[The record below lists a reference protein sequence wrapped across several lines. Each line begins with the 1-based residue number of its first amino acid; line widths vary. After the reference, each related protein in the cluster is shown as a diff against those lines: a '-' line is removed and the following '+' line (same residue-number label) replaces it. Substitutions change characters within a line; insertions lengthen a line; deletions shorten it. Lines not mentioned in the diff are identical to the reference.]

1 MSIRKNMKYVNVV
14 IDNNTDHTDNLY
26 TYLCE
31 DDNVKVGN
39 KVYVPFARGNRIRE
53 AYVFQIADRLTE
65 EIKGIKTIEGIDP
78 EISLDE
84 DAVATCVWMKR
95 QYLCRYIDAIKC
107 FTPAGSSSKRGRIR
121 TPYQE
126 AVYEQ
131 SVAKK
136 LTGEQQEAVQAVR
149 PYLKGREHKV
159 FLIHGVTSSGK
170 TEIYMQVI
178 ADCINRGRAAIML
191 VPEISLTPQT
201 IDRFIGRFG
210 AEQIAVLHSKLSMGE
225 RYDEWMRIKKGK
237 VKIVIGARSA
247 VFAPLSNIGVIVL
260 DEEHETTYKSD
271 MTPKYDTIE
280 VAVRRAKRNR
290 AAVLLGSATP
300 SLVSAYKA
308 EQGEYQRIILTER
321 FNKTPL
327 PDVEIIDMRE
337 ELKNGNKSI
346 FSVSLYQEMKR
357 TLEEKKQVILFLNRR
372 GYATFVS
379 CRSCGYVM
387 KCKEC
392 GISLTYHKSRNEAI
406 CHFCGCRERV
416 PSVCPV
422 CGGKY
427 IRHFGTGTEKVEE
440 VTKEIF
446 PEYTVDRLDLDTASK
461 KGSIDKILNSFRRG
475 KTNILIGTQLVAKGL
490 DFSNVGL
497 VGIISADV
505 SLNVPDFRSSER
517 TFQLIT
523 QAAGRAGRGSVK
535 GKVLIQ
541 TYNPEHYSIVA
552 AAEHD
557 YAAFYRAETMIR
569 KQIGY
574 PPFSDL
580 IQIVLS
586 SEKEQE
592 AYERCRQVAAD
603 FIRDAGKS
611 EERYVFGPQAAPM
624 NKIKGLYRYQLLIKC
639 FPGKRKEY
647 TNILNEIKM
656 GINTDRG
663 TKYFISI
670 DINPYSFL

>member
-1 MSIRKNMKYVNVV
+1 MKYVNVV
-14 IDNNTDHTDNLY
+14 IDNNTDHTDSLY

-31 DDNVKVGN
+31 DDGVKVGN
-39 KVYVPFARGNRIRE
+39 KVSVPFAKGNRIRD
-53 AYVFQIADRLTE
+53 AYVFQVADRLPE
-65 EIKGIKTIEGIDP
+65 EIRGIKTIAKIDP
-78 EISLDE
+78 DISLSE
-84 DAVATCVWMKR
+84 EAVATCVWMKR

-107 FTPAGSSSKRGRIR
+107 FTPAGTSSKRGKIR
-121 TPYQE
+121 TPYKDA
-126 AVYEQ
+126 AVERT
-131 SVAKK
+131 VAKS
-136 LTGEQQEAVQAVR
+136 LTEEQRQTIETIR
-149 PYLKGREHKV
+149 PSIEKSKHQV

-178 ADCINRGRAAIML
+178 EECVAKGKTAIML

-201 IDRFIGRFG
+201 IERFIGRFG

-225 RYDEWMRIKKGK
+225 RYDEWARIKKGE

-247 VFAPLSNIGVIVL
+247 VFAPLENIGAIVL

-280 VAVRRAKRNR
+280 VAVKRAKKNR
-290 AAVLLGSATP
+290 AVVLLGSATP

-308 EQGEYQRIILTER
+308 EQGEYRKIVLTER

-327 PDVEIIDMRE
+327 PSVEIIDMRE

-346 FSVSLYQEMKR
+346 FSVSLYQEIKR
-357 TLEEKKQVILFLNRR
+357 NLEEKRQVILFLNRR
-372 GYATFVS
+372 GYSTFVS
-379 CRSCGYVM
+379 CRSCGFVM
-387 KCKEC
+387 KCREC

-406 CHFCGCRERV
+406 CHFCGSRERI
-416 PSVCPV
+416 PAVCPV
-422 CGGKY
+422 CKGKY
-427 IRHFGTGTEKVEE
+427 IKHFGTGTEKVEE
-440 VTKEIF
+440 VTREIF
-446 PEYTVDRLDLDTASK
+446 PEYTVDRLDLDTITK
-461 KGSIDKILNSFRRG
+461 KGSIDKILNSFRKG

-497 VGIISADV
+497 VGIVSADI
-505 SLNVPDFRSSER
+505 SLNVPDFRSAER

-523 QAAGRAGRGSVK
+523 QAAGRAGRGDLT

-541 TYNPEHYSIVA
+541 SYNPDHYSIVA
-552 AAEHD
+552 ASEHD
-557 YAAFYRAETMIR
+557 YDAFYRAETCIR

-592 AYERCRQVAAD
+592 ALEICRKVAAD
-603 FIRDAGKS
+603 FIQNAGKS
-611 EERYVFGPQAAPM
+611 EERYVIGPQPAPM
-624 NKIKGLYRYQLLIKC
+624 NKVKGLYRYQLLIKC
-639 FPGKRKEY
+639 FPGNRKEY
-647 TNILNEIKM
+647 SRILNEIKV
-656 GINTDRG
+656 GINTDRSAG
-663 TKYFISI
+663 YTISI

>member
-1 MSIRKNMKYVNVV
+1 MKYVNVV
-14 IDNNTDHTDNLY
+14 IDNNTDHTDNLF

-31 DDNVKVGN
+31 DDKVKVGD
-39 KVYVPFARGNRIRE
+39 KVFVPFAKGNRIRE
-53 AYVFQIADRLTE
+53 AYVFQVADQLPE
-65 EIKGIKTIEGIDP
+65 VIKGIKTIEGIDP
-78 EISLDE
+78 DISLSE
-84 DAVATCVWMKR
+84 EAVATCVWMRR
-95 QYLCRYIDAIKC
+95 QYLCRYIDTIKC
-107 FTPAGSSSKRGRIR
+107 FTPAGTSSKRGKIR
-121 TPYQE
+121 TPYKE
-126 AVYEQ
+126 AIGEVSTARNLTDEQ
-131 SVAKK
+131 RSAIKTIQPS
-136 LTGEQQEAVQAVR
+136 LID
-149 PYLKGREHKV
+149 REHKI

-178 ADCINRGRAAIML
+178 ETCISEGRTAIML

-225 RYDEWMRIKKGK
+225 RYDEWMRIKKGE

-247 VFAPLSNIGVIVL
+247 VFAPLSNIGIIVL

-280 VAVRRAKRNR
+280 VAGRRAKKNR
-290 AAVLLGSATP
+290 AIVLLGSATP

-308 EQGEYQRIILTER
+308 EQGEYQKILLTER

-327 PDVEIIDMRE
+327 PTVEIIDMRE

-357 TLEEKKQVILFLNRR
+357 NLVEKRQVILFLNRR
-372 GYATFVS
+372 GYSTFVS

-392 GISLTYHKSRNEAI
+392 GISLTYHKARNEAI
-406 CHFCGCRERV
+406 CHFCGCRERI

-427 IRHFGTGTEKVEE
+427 IKHFGTGTEKVEE
-440 VTKEIF
+440 VTREIF
-446 PEYTVDRLDLDTASK
+446 PEYTVDRLDLDTITK
-461 KGSIDKILNSFRRG
+461 KGSIDKILNSFRKG

-497 VGIISADV
+497 VGIVSADI
-505 SLNVPDFRSSER
+505 SLNVPDFRSTER

-523 QAAGRAGRGSVK
+523 QAAGRAGRGDST

-541 TYNPEHYSIVA
+541 TYSPDHYSIIA

-557 YAAFYRAETMIR
+557 YEAFYQAETRIR

-580 IQIVLS
+580 IQIILS

-592 AYERCRQVAAD
+592 ALERCRQVAAD
-603 FIRDAGKS
+603 FIENAGKS

-647 TNILNEIKM
+647 SRILNDIKV
-656 GINTDRG
+656 GINTDRSA
-663 TKYFISI
+663 KYLISV

>member
-1 MSIRKNMKYVNVV
+1 MKYVNVV
-14 IDNNTDHTDNLY
+14 IDNNTDHTDNLF

-31 DDNVKVGN
+31 DDKVKVGD
-39 KVYVPFARGNRIRE
+39 KVFVPFAKGNRIRE
-53 AYVFQIADRLTE
+53 AYVFQVADQLPE
-65 EIKGIKTIEGIDP
+65 VIKGIKTIEGIDP
-78 EISLDE
+78 DISLSE
-84 DAVATCVWMKR
+84 EAVATCVWMRR
-95 QYLCRYIDAIKC
+95 QYLCRYIDTIKC
-107 FTPAGSSSKRGRIR
+107 FTPAGTSSKRGKIR
-121 TPYQE
+121 TPYKE
-126 AVYEQ
+126 AIGEVSTARNLTDEQ
-131 SVAKK
+131 RH
-136 LTGEQQEAVQAVR
+136 AVETIQ
-149 PYLKGREHKV
+149 PSLIDREHKV

-178 ADCINRGRAAIML
+178 EACISEGRTAIML

-225 RYDEWMRIKKGK
+225 RYDEWMRIKKGE

-247 VFAPLSNIGVIVL
+247 VFAPLTNIGVIVL

-280 VAVRRAKRNR
+280 VAGRRAKKNR
-290 AAVLLGSATP
+290 AIVLLGSATP

-308 EQGEYQRIILTER
+308 EQGEYQKILLTER

-327 PDVEIIDMRE
+327 PTVEIIDMRE

-346 FSVSLYQEMKR
+346 FSVSLYQEMKKN
-357 TLEEKKQVILFLNRR
+357 LEEKRQVILFLNRR
-372 GYATFVS
+372 GYSTFVS

-387 KCKEC
+387 KCKDC
-392 GISLTYHKSRNEAI
+392 GISLTFHKARNEAI
-406 CHFCGCRERV
+406 CHFCGCRERI
-416 PSVCPV
+416 PSICPV
-422 CGGKY
+422 CAGKY
-427 IRHFGTGTEKVEE
+427 IKHFGTGTEKVEE
-440 VTKEIF
+440 ATREIF
-446 PEYTVDRLDLDTASK
+446 PEYTVDRLDLDTITK
-461 KGSIDKILNSFRRG
+461 KGSIDKILNSFRKG

-497 VGIISADV
+497 VGIVSADI
-505 SLNVPDFRSSER
+505 SLNVPDFRSTER

-523 QAAGRAGRGSVK
+523 QAAGRAGRGEST

-541 TYNPEHYSIVA
+541 TYSPDHYSILA
-552 AAEHD
+552 AADHD
-557 YAAFYRAETMIR
+557 YEAFYRAETRIR

-580 IQIVLS
+580 IQIILS

-592 AYERCRQVAAD
+592 ALERCRQVAAD
-603 FIRDAGKS
+603 FIANAGKS

-624 NKIKGLYRYQLLIKC
+624 NKIKGIYRYQLLIKC

-647 TNILNEIKM
+647 SRILNDIKV
-656 GINTDRG
+656 GINTDRSA
-663 TKYFISI
+663 KYLISI

>member
-1 MSIRKNMKYVNVV
+1 MKYVNVV
-14 IDNNTDHTDNLY
+14 IDNNTDHTDSLY

-31 DDNVKVGN
+31 DDGVKVGN
-39 KVYVPFARGNRIRE
+39 KVLVPFAKGNRIRE
-53 AYVFQIADRLTE
+53 AYVFQVAAKLSE
-65 EIKGIKTIEGIDP
+65 EIKGIKTIAGIDP
-78 EISLDE
+78 DISLSE
-84 DAVATCVWMKR
+84 EAVATCVWMKR
-95 QYLCRYIDAIKC
+95 QYLCRYIDAINC
-107 FTPAGSSSKRGRIR
+107 FTPAGTSSKRGKIR
-121 TPYQE
+121 TPYKESLGEISE
-126 AVYEQ
+126 AKSLTDEQ
-131 SVAKK
+131 KDAIE
-136 LTGEQQEAVQAVR
+136 TIQ
-149 PYLKGREHKV
+149 PYINERQHKV

-178 ADCINRGRAAIML
+178 EECIAKGKTAIML

-201 IDRFIGRFG
+201 IERFIGRFG

-225 RYDEWMRIKKGK
+225 RHDEWMRIKKSE

-247 VFAPLSNIGVIVL
+247 VFAPLSNIGAIVL

-280 VAVRRAKRNR
+280 VAIRRAKRYQ
-290 AAVLLGSATP
+290 AIVLLGSATP
-300 SLVSAYKA
+300 SLVSTYKA
-308 EQGEYQRIILTER
+308 EAGEYRRIILTER

-327 PDVEIIDMRE
+327 PTVEIIDMRE

-346 FSVSLYQEMKR
+346 FSVALYQEMKKN
-357 TLEEKKQVILFLNRR
+357 LEEKRQVILFLNRR
-372 GYATFVS
+372 GYSTFIS

-387 KCKEC
+387 KCREC

-406 CHFCGCRERV
+406 CHFCGCREKI
-416 PSVCPV
+416 PTLCPD

-427 IRHFGTGTEKVEE
+427 IKHFGTGTEKVEE

-446 PEYTVDRLDLDTASK
+446 PEYTVERLDLDTVAK
-461 KGSIDKILNSFRRG
+461 KGSIDKILNSFRKG

-497 VGIISADV
+497 VGIVSADI

-523 QAAGRAGRGSVK
+523 QAAGRAGRGDRQ

-541 TYNPEHYSIVA
+541 SYSPDHYAIVA

-557 YAAFYRAETMIR
+557 YEAFYRAESNIR

-592 AYERCRQVAAD
+592 AYQICSQVAAE
-603 FIRDAGKS
+603 FIQNAGKS

-647 TNILNEIKM
+647 SRILNEIKL
-656 GINTDRG
+656 GINTDRNA
-663 TKYFISI
+663 KFLISI

>member
-1 MSIRKNMKYVNVV
+1 MKYVNVV

-31 DDNVKVGN
+31 DDGVTVGDKVS
-39 KVYVPFARGNRIRE
+39 VPFAKGNRIRD
-53 AYVFQIADRLTE
+53 AYVFQVADQLAE
-65 EIKGIKTIEGIDP
+65 GIKGVKTIAGIDP
-78 EISLDE
+78 DISLGE
-84 DAVATCVWMKR
+84 EAVATCVWMKR
-95 QYLCRYIDAIKC
+95 RYLCRYIDAIKC
-107 FTPAGSSSKRGRIR
+107 FTPAGTSSKRGRKR
-121 TPYQE
+121 TPYKDLSVEKSE
-126 AVYEQ
+126 AKSLTDEQ
-131 SVAKK
+131 KNAVETIRPSV
-136 LTGEQQEAVQAVR
+136 GN
-149 PYLKGREHKV
+149 REHKV
-159 FLIHGVTSSGK
+159 YLVHGVTSSGK

-178 ADCINRGRAAIML
+178 EECIARGRSAIML

-201 IDRFIGRFG
+201 IERFIGRFG
-210 AEQIAVLHSKLSMGE
+210 ADQIAVLHSKLSMGE
-225 RYDEWMRIKKGK
+225 RYDEWMRIKKGE

-247 VFAPLSNIGVIVL
+247 VFAPLSGIGAIVL

-280 VAVRRAKRNR
+280 VAVKRAKKNQ
-290 AAVLLGSATP
+290 AVVLLGSATP
-300 SLVSAYKA
+300 SLVSAFKA
-308 EQGEYQRIILTER
+308 EQGEYERVLLKER

-337 ELKNGNKSI
+337 ELQNGNKSI

-357 TLEEKKQVILFLNRR
+357 NLEEKRQVILFLNRR
-372 GYATFVS
+372 GYSTFVS

-387 KCKEC
+387 KCGEC
-392 GISLTYHKSRNEAI
+392 GIALTYHKSRNEAI
-406 CHFCGCRERV
+406 CHFCGYRERI

-422 CGGKY
+422 CGGRY
-427 IRHFGTGTEKVEE
+427 IKHFGTGTEKVEE

-446 PEYTVDRLDLDTASK
+446 PEYTVDRLDLDTAAK
-461 KGSIDKILNSFRRG
+461 KGSIDKILNSFRKG

-497 VGIISADV
+497 VGIVSADI
-505 SLNVPDFRSSER
+505 SLNVPDFRSAER

-523 QAAGRAGRGSVK
+523 QAAGRAGRGDSP

-541 TYNPEHYSIVA
+541 SYNPEHYAVVA
-552 AAEHD
+552 ASAHD
-557 YAAFYRAETMIR
+557 YEAFYRTETAIR

-592 AYERCRQVAAD
+592 AYEICRQVAAD
-603 FIRDAGKS
+603 FIRDAGRS

-647 TNILNEIKM
+647 TRILNDIKL
-656 GINTDRG
+656 GINTDRSAN
-663 TKYFISI
+663 YFISV
-670 DINPYSFL
+670 DVNPYSFL

>member
-1 MSIRKNMKYVNVV
+1 MKYVNVV

-31 DDNVKVGN
+31 DDRVRVGDKVS
-39 KVYVPFARGNRIRE
+39 VPFAKGNRIRD
-53 AYVFQIADRLTE
+53 AYVFQVADRLPE
-65 EIKGIKTIEGIDP
+65 EIKGIKSIESIDP
-78 EISLDE
+78 DIFLGEE
-84 DAVATCVWMKR
+84 AVATCVWMKR
-95 QYLCRYIDAIKC
+95 RYLCRYIDAIKC
-107 FTPAGSSSKRGRIR
+107 FTPAGTSSKRGRIR
-121 TPYQE
+121 TPYKDIEFERTE
-126 AVYEQ
+126 AKSLTDEQ
-131 SVAKK
+131 KNAME
-136 LTGEQQEAVQAVR
+136 TIR
-149 PYLKGREHKV
+149 PSIRDREHKV
-159 FLIHGVTSSGK
+159 YLIHGVTSSGK
-170 TEIYMQVI
+170 TEIYMQIIEECV
-178 ADCINRGRAAIML
+178 AKGRTAIML

-201 IDRFIGRFG
+201 IERFIGRFG

-225 RYDEWMRIKKGK
+225 RYDEWMRIRKGE

-247 VFAPLSNIGVIVL
+247 IFAPLDEIGVIVL

-280 VAVRRAKRNR
+280 VAVKRAKKNQ
-290 AAVLLGSATP
+290 AVVLLGSATP
-300 SLVSAYKA
+300 SLISAFKA
-308 EQGEYQRIILTER
+308 ETGEYERIFLKER

-327 PDVEIIDMRE
+327 PDVEIVDMRE
-337 ELKNGNKSI
+337 ELRNGNKSI
-346 FSVSLYQEMKR
+346 FSISLYHEMKR
-357 TLEEKKQVILFLNRR
+357 CLEEKKQVILFLNRR
-372 GYATFVS
+372 GYSTFVS

-387 KCKEC
+387 KCGEC
-392 GISLTYHKSRNEAI
+392 GISLTYHKARNEAI
-406 CHFCGCRERV
+406 CHFCGYRERV
-416 PSVCPV
+416 PAVCPV
-422 CGGKY
+422 CGGRYLK
-427 IRHFGTGTEKVEE
+427 HFGTGTEKVEE

-446 PEYTVDRLDLDTASK
+446 PEYAVDRLDLDTAAK
-461 KGSIDKILNSFRRG
+461 KGSIDKILNSFRKG

-497 VGIISADV
+497 VGIVSADI
-505 SLNVPDFRSSER
+505 SLNVPDFRSAER

-523 QAAGRAGRGSVK
+523 QAAGRAGRGDSP

-541 TYNPEHYSIVA
+541 SYNPDHYSILA
-552 AAEHD
+552 AAAHD
-557 YAAFYRAETMIR
+557 YEAFYQMETAIR

-592 AYERCRQVAAD
+592 AYEICRQVAED
-603 FIRDAGKS
+603 FIRNAGRS

-647 TNILNEIKM
+647 GRILNEIKL
-656 GINTDRG
+656 GINTDRKA
-663 TKYFISI
+663 KYFISI
-670 DINPYSFL
+670 DVNPYSFL

>member
-1 MSIRKNMKYVNVV
+1 MKYVNVV
-14 IDNNTDHTDNLY
+14 IDNNTDHTDSLY

-31 DDNVKVGN
+31 DDNVKVGD
-39 KVYVPFARGNRIRE
+39 KVYVPFAKGNRIRE
-53 AYVFQIADRLTE
+53 AYVFQVADRLTE
-65 EIKGIKTIEGIDP
+65 EIKGIKAIEGIDP
-78 EISLDE
+78 DISLSE
-84 DAVATCVWMKR
+84 EAVSTCVWMKR

-121 TPYQE
+121 TPYPEGAAGQSE
-126 AVYEQ
+126 A
-131 SVAKK
+131 KN
-136 LTGEQQEAVQAVR
+136 LTGEQQEAVEGIR
-149 PYLKGREHKV
+149 PSLKSREHAV

-178 ADCINRGRAAIML
+178 ADCINRDRTAIML

-225 RYDEWMRIKKGK
+225 RYDEWMRIKKGR

-290 AAVLLGSATP
+290 AVVLLGSATP
-300 SLVSAYKA
+300 SLVSSYKA
-308 EQGEYQRIILTER
+308 EQGEYRKIILTER
-321 FNKTPL
+321 YNKTPL
-327 PDVEIIDMRE
+327 PEVEIIDMRE

-357 TLEEKKQVILFLNRR
+357 NLDEKKQVILFLNRR
-372 GYATFVS
+372 GYSTFVS

-387 KCKEC
+387 KCRDC

-406 CHFCGCRERV
+406 CHFCGSRERV

-427 IRHFGTGTEKVEE
+427 IKHFGTGTEKVEE

-446 PEYTVDRLDLDTASK
+446 PEYSVDRLDLDTTGK
-461 KGSIDKILNSFRRG
+461 KGSIDKILNSFRKG

-497 VGIISADV
+497 VGIVSADV
-505 SLNVPDFRSSER
+505 SLNVPDFRSAER

-523 QAAGRAGRGSVK
+523 QAAGRAGRGDAM

-541 TYNPEHYSIVA
+541 TYSPDHYSIITA
-552 AAEHD
+552 ASHD
-557 YAAFYRAETMIR
+557 YEAFFKAEAMIR
-569 KQIGY
+569 KQVGY

-580 IQIVLS
+580 FQIVLS

-603 FIRDAGKS
+603 FIRGAGRS
-611 EERYVFGPQAAPM
+611 EERFVFGPQAAPM

-639 FPGKRKEY
+639 FPGKRKGY
-647 TNILNEIKM
+647 TTILNEIKM

-663 TKYFISI
+663 AKYYISI
-670 DINPYSFL
+670 DVNPYSFL

>member
-1 MSIRKNMKYVNVV
+1 MKYVNVV

-31 DDNVKVGN
+31 DDEVKVGN
-39 KVYVPFARGNRIRE
+39 KVSVPFAKGNRIRD
-53 AYVFQIADRLTE
+53 AYVIQVADRLPE
-65 EIKGIKTIEGIDP
+65 EIKGIKTIAEIDP
-78 EISLDE
+78 DISLSE
-84 DAVATCVWMKR
+84 EAIATCVWMRR
-95 QYLCRYIDAIKC
+95 QYLCRYIDAINC
-107 FTPAGSSSKRGRIR
+107 FTPAGTSSKRGKIR
-121 TPYQE
+121 TPYKDAVGEKSGERSLTDEQKDAVE
-126 AVYEQ
+126 AILP
-131 SVAKK
+131 S
-136 LTGEQQEAVQAVR
+136 
-149 PYLKGREHKV
+149 LKEWKYKV

-178 ADCINRGRAAIML
+178 EACVAGGRTAIML

-201 IDRFIGRFG
+201 IDRFIGRFA

-225 RYDEWMRIKKGK
+225 RYDEWMRIKKGE

-247 VFAPLSNIGVIVL
+247 VFAPLSDIGVIVL

-271 MTPKYDTIE
+271 MTPKYDTVE
-280 VAVRRAKRNR
+280 VAAKRAKKNQ
-290 AAVLLGSATP
+290 AIVLLGSATP
-300 SLVSAYKA
+300 SLVSTYRA
-308 EQGEYQRIILTER
+308 ETGEYQRIILTER

-327 PDVEIIDMRE
+327 PTVEIIDMRE

-357 TLEEKKQVILFLNRR
+357 HLEEKRQVILFLNRR
-372 GYATFVS
+372 GYSTFVS

-392 GISLTYHKSRNEAI
+392 GISLTYHKARNEAI
-406 CHFCGCRERV
+406 CHFCGRREKI
-416 PSVCPV
+416 PAVCPV

-427 IRHFGTGTEKVEE
+427 IKYFGTGTEKVEE
-440 VTKEIF
+440 LTKEIF
-446 PEYTVDRLDLDTASK
+446 PEYTVDRLDLDTVAK

-497 VGIISADV
+497 VGIVSADI
-505 SLNVPDFRSSER
+505 SLNVPDFRSTER

-523 QAAGRAGRGSVK
+523 QAAGRAGRGDLT

-541 TYNPEHYSIVA
+541 SYNPDHYSIVA
-552 AAEHD
+552 AAD
-557 YAAFYRAETMIR
+557 YDYEAFYRAEAMIR

-592 AYERCRQVAAD
+592 ACEICRQVAEE
-603 FIRDAGKS
+603 FIRNAGKS

-647 TNILNEIKM
+647 SRILNEIKM
-656 GINTDRG
+656 GINTDRSA
-663 TKYFISI
+663 KYLISI

>member
-1 MSIRKNMKYVNVV
+1 MKYVNVV

-26 TYLCE
+26 TYLSE
-31 DDNVKVGN
+31 DDSVKVGD
-39 KVYVPFARGNRIRE
+39 KVFVPFARGNKIRD
-53 AYVFQIADRLTE
+53 AYVFQVADRLTE
-65 EIKGIKTIEGIDP
+65 EIKGIKEIAGIDP
-78 EISLDE
+78 DISLGE
-84 DAVATCVWMKR
+84 EAVATCVWMKKR
-95 QYLCRYIDAIKC
+95 YLCRYIDAIKC
-107 FTPAGSSSKRGRIR
+107 FTPAGSSSKRGKIR
-121 TPYQE
+121 TPYKDAVGEKTE
-126 AVYEQ
+126 ARSLTEEQ
-131 SVAKK
+131 K
-136 LTGEQQEAVQAVR
+136 QAVDTIR
-149 PYLKGREHKV
+149 PALSCGEHKV

-178 ADCINRGRAAIML
+178 EECLSKGRTAIML

-225 RYDEWMRIKKGK
+225 RYDEWMRIRKGE

-247 VFAPLSNIGVIVL
+247 VFAPLSDIGVIVL

-271 MTPKYDTIE
+271 MTPKYDTVE
-280 VAVRRAKRNR
+280 VAVRRAKHNR

-308 EQGEYQRIILTER
+308 EKGEYQKITLKER

-346 FSVSLYQEMKR
+346 FSVALYREMQR
-357 TLEEKKQVILFLNRR
+357 NLEEKRQVILFLNRR
-372 GYATFVS
+372 GYSTFVS

-387 KCKEC
+387 KCKDC

-406 CHFCGCRERV
+406 CHFCGYRERI
-416 PSVCPV
+416 PAVCPV

-427 IRHFGTGTEKVEE
+427 IKHFGTGTEKVEE
-440 VTKEIF
+440 LTKEIF
-446 PEYTVDRLDLDTASK
+446 PEYTVDRLDLDTVSK

-497 VGIISADV
+497 VGIVSADI

-523 QAAGRAGRGSVK
+523 QAAGRAGRGDRP

-541 TYNPEHYSIVA
+541 SYNPEHYSIVA
-552 AAEHD
+552 AAKHD
-557 YAAFYRAETMIR
+557 YESFYSAETLIR

-592 AYERCRQVAAD
+592 AYEICRQVAAD
-603 FIRDAGKS
+603 FLRSAGAS
-611 EERYVFGPQAAPM
+611 EETYIFGPQAAPM

-647 TNILNEIKM
+647 ARILNEIKL

-663 TKYFISI
+663 AKYNISI